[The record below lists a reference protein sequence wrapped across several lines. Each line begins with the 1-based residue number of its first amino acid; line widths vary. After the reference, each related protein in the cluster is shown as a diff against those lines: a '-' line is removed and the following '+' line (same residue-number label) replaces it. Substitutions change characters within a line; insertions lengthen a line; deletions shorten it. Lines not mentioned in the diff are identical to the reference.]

1 MQSGRRA
8 KARTAN
14 EVAGLFLVQKL
25 AQEKKRVRTL
35 QRGASAQAAFIS
47 ATQAHSYFPTI
58 ISGKQGAWL
67 ARMMKRDRQSARIV
81 SFEGRAVGTWKY
93 LGAGQTD
100 PFHRLEFNLDASFM
114 QTFIEG
120 NQVEP
125 PGVHAAKKIP
135 AIGLLA
141 QLAFPL

>member
-35 QRGASAQAAFIS
+35 QRGASAKAASIS
-47 ATQAHSYFPTI
+47 ATQAHGCFPTV
-58 ISGKQGAWL
+58 ISGAQGAWL
-67 ARMMKRDRQSARIV
+67 AKMMKRDRQSARIV
-81 SFEGRAVGTWKY
+81 SFEGRTVGTWKY

-100 PFHRLEFNLDASFM
+100 PFHRLEFILDAAFM
-114 QTFIEG
+114 QTFIQG

-125 PGVHAAKKIP
+125 PREHAAKKIP
-135 AIGLLA
+135 AIGLVA
-141 QLAFPL
+141 QLALPL